1 MGNTKVRT
9 EWQVELCGEG
19 PRGHKS
25 YKCATVADK
34 SEGLA
39 LADKWRRMAGGII
52 GLPHTVHLRQV
63 EYQPRGAGHS
73 IVTLEKTTWRAS
85 FLRGWTIDE
94 GYKPKA
100 TSCSW
105 V

>member
-1 MGNTKVRT
+1 MENTKNTT

-19 PRGHKS
+19 PRGNKS
-25 YKCATVADK
+25 YKCKTVADK
-34 SEGLA
+34 AEGLA

-52 GLPHTVHLRQV
+52 GVPNTVHLRHV
-63 EYQPRGAGHS
+63 EYQPNGAGHR
-73 IVTLEKTTWRAS
+73 IITHEKTTWRAS

-100 TSCSW
+100 NNCNW